1 MYTQPESNDYY
12 QLNGKYRL
20 NKISGKNCSV
30 MLRNSEDEIQAVIDV
45 CNDKISRIGGFSGGK
60 INREGRSEL
69 VSFIKDNKL
78 SVTSSGARDLGVSV
92 YRPEKG
98 DEEYLTAAELSQKL
112 KGDISN
118 AHITVYNYKK
128 RRMDVKASTK
138 GAVLNLSKAAVKKLV
153 IEENCNLVI
162 DLRDNPYIETLVVK
176 SGFTGNINLSRNS
189 VKKIEIMDNC
199 RCELS
204 INDSLKCFS
213 LNVGDVFSGVLTIK
227 NSCFHKLDIGYYSY
241 AEINLSSNWGKRD
254 VNIGNSFRGKLNIDS
269 VHVPSVRIGND
280 CKGRISVSS
289 KDDSKDL
296 PKIEIAD
303 EFGGKIDLSNSK
315 NVMRL
320 ECGKNA
326 GGKINLLGCPSL
338 KVVRLG
344 EHFHGKADFSE
355 SGIEYLRAGKDCQG
369 ELILLGCENLALI
382 KMPNERQKSV
392 TIDRSPIKVKNDGK
406 EVYYSFYERKL
417 PKEYF
422 TPFYQDWYNSAKRF
436 FKEKIMG

>member
-1 MYTQPESNDYY
+1 MHTQPESNDYY

-30 MLRNSEDEIQAVIDV
+30 MLRNNDDEVQAVIDV
-45 CNDKISRIGGFSGGK
+45 CNDKISHIGGFSGNGMK
-60 INREGRSEL
+60 SKGRSEL
-69 VSFIKDNKL
+69 VSFIKENKL
-78 SVTSSGARDLGVSV
+78 SVTASGARDLGVSI
-92 YRPEKG
+92 YRSETG
-98 DEEYLTAAELSQKL
+98 EEEYLTGAELAEKL

-118 AHITVYNYKK
+118 AHLTVYNYKK
-128 RRMDVKASTK
+128 RRMNIKASTK

-153 IEENCNLVI
+153 IGENGNLVV
-162 DLRDNPYIETLVVK
+162 DLRDNPYIETLIIK
-176 SGFTGNINLSRNS
+176 SGFTGNINLSRNG
-189 VKKIEIMDNC
+189 VKKIEIFDNC

-204 INDSLKCFS
+204 INDSLKCFD
-213 LNVGDVFSGVLTIK
+213 LNIGDVFSGVLSVK
-227 NSCFHKLDIGYYSY
+227 NSCFHKLNIGYYSY

-269 VHVPSVRIGND
+269 VHAPSVRIGND
-280 CKGRISVSS
+280 CKGRICVSG
-289 KDDSKDL
+289 KDEGKIL

-303 EFGGKIDLSNSK
+303 EFGGKLDLSDSR
-315 NVMRL
+315 NVTRL
-320 ECGKNA
+320 EFGRNT
-326 GGKINLLGCPSL
+326 GGKINLFGCPSL

-406 EVYYSFYERKL
+406 EVYYSFCEHEL
-417 PKEYF
+417 PSGYF
-422 TPFYQDWYNSAKRF
+422 TPFYQDWYNATKRI
-436 FKEKIMG
+436 FKEKIIG